1 MSRLAD
7 YFVVVGYDH
16 EKERKYNDN
25 FQPGEQ
31 KEKFQVVVLVME

>member
-16 EKERKYNDN
+16 EKERKYDN
-25 FQPGEQ
+25 KLQTREQ
-31 KEKFQVVVLVME
+31 KETFQVVVLVME